1 MATNP
6 LREIWAENRTAFG
19 LWSVVPGT
27 IGAEIL
33 AQAGADYVCVDQQ
46 HGVIDYGSM
55 VPMFQVI
62 RGGGAA
68 PITRVLSPPAPSPPA
83 ATLRRAYAPSGR
95 CWLRA

>member
-6 LREIWAENRTAFG
+6 LREIWAGNRTAFG

-33 AQAGADYVCVDQQ
+33 ANTGADYVCVDQQ

-68 PITRVLSPPAPSPPA
+68 PITR
-83 ATLRRAYAPSGR
+83 RAN
-95 CWLRA
+95 